1 MMFYHGSEN
10 DKNIGLHKKKVKTQK
25 GDEQLL
31 IKTQKSSLLMKG
43 MKEISDE
50 LMVESCCVV
59 IAVVCFM
66 KEAMGREEMQAQ
78 RGGRRQFP
86 GN

>member
-1 MMFYHGSEN
+1 M
-10 DKNIGLHKKKVKTQK
+10 KTQK

-31 IKTQKSSLLMKG
+31 TKIQKSALLMKG
-43 MKEISDE
+43 MKEISVE

-59 IAVVCFM
+59 KTVVCFM
-66 KEAMGREEMQAQ
+66 KEAMGREEMQTQ
-78 RGGRRQFP
+78 RVGGERERRQFP